1 MILITGVNGTLGSE
15 LKRLYPDAIG
25 MSRHTLGMASYRGVK
40 IAYLTGGTK
49 GFHECEGS
57 EEVFRRD
64 VDGNILLIKELLQDG
79 TFVVFIS
86 TEAVAKV
93 GHGAAYSRNRLLVEQ
108 FIWTQRGCAIVRPR
122 RFDASTASGL
132 ASFCKEIGEGQQE
145 GIFYWP

>member
-25 MSRHTLGMASYRGVK
+25 MSRNTLPLASYRGVK
-40 IAYLTGGTK
+40 IAYLAGGTK
-49 GFHECEGS
+49 GFHVCEGS

-79 TFVVFIS
+79 AFVVFIS

-108 FIWTQRGCAIVRPR
+108 FIWTQKGCAIVRPR
-122 RFDASTASGL
+122 RFDVSTASGL